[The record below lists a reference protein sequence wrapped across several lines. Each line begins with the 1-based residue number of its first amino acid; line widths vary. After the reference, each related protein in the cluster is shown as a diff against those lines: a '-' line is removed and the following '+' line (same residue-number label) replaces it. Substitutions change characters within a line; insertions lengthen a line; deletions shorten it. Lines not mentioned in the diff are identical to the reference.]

1 MHCLGERGVEGGKC
15 STSFFEVRKRAAVN
29 QTYMGT
35 VLNPAMEKIL
45 KDGMERIMHLPVR
58 VDIILS

>member
-1 MHCLGERGVEGGKC
+1 MHGLVERGVEGGKC

-35 VLNPAMEKIL
+35 VLNPAMEKML
-45 KDGMERIMHLPVR
+45 KDGVARIMRLTER

>member
-1 MHCLGERGVEGGKC
+1 M
-15 STSFFEVRKRAAVN
+15 RKRAAVN

-45 KDGMERIMHLPVR
+45 KDGMERIMRLPVR